1 MLPYPRPKEPPARS
15 QKGVN
20 GMTFSE
26 KVRAL
31 RTELG
36 YTQAELADVA
46 GISEGAVFGYE
57 KGKFRPRRSTLNLL
71 AAALRVS
78 NRYLSDDDCT
88 DPLTDIEQ
96 DSFFQRA
103 QEEYRR
109 KVREGR

>member
-1 MLPYPRPKEPPARS
+1 MLPYPRPQEPPARS

-36 YTQAELADVA
+36 YTQEELGNEA
-46 GISEGAVFGYE
+46 GFCIHSILRYE
-57 KGKFRPRRSTLNLL
+57 KGRGKPRAEGMKRL
-71 AAALRVS
+71 AEALRVS
-78 NRYLSDDDCT
+78 TRYLSDDDCD
-88 DPLTDIEQ
+88 DPLSDIEQ
-96 DSFFQRA
+96 DIFFQRA